1 MKRTARTSVTPKI
14 KELSETVKDIPKHRI
29 GIMGGTFNPIHNAHL
44 LIADQ
49 VMTQLGLDRVA
60 FMPDANPPHVDRKF
74 AIDGRDRANM
84 IKLAIRSNPR
94 FYLETEELRR
104 GGTSYS
110 YDTMLKLTH
119 EHPENEYFFII
130 GGDMVAYLPKWYR
143 INDLLHLVHFVGVK
157 RAGYPVKSNLYPV
170 IWVDVPYVDISST
183 LIRRYIHQG
192 QSIRYLVPDSVR
204 KYIKEHQLY
213 H

>member
-1 MKRTARTSVTPKI
+1 MKSTFTRPKI
-14 KELSETVKDIPKHRI
+14 KELSEMVENMPKHRI
-29 GIMGGTFNPIHNAHL
+29 GILGGTFNPIHNAHL

-49 VMTQLGLDRVA
+49 VLTQLGLDRVD

-84 IKLAIRSNPR
+84 VKLAIRSNPR
-94 FYLETEELRR
+94 FRLETEELRR
-104 GGTSYS
+104 GGRSYS
-110 YDTMLKLTH
+110 YDTMLKLTKA
-119 EHPENEYFFII
+119 HPENEYFFVI

-143 INDLLHLVHFVGVK
+143 INDLMRLVHFVGVK
-157 RAGYPVKSNLYPV
+157 RSGYPVKSNLFPV
-170 IWVDVPYVDISST
+170 IWVDVPYIDISST
-183 LIRRYIHQG
+183 LIRRKIRQG

>member
-1 MKRTARTSVTPKI
+1 MKRTERTVLTPKI
-14 KELSETVKDIPKHRI
+14 KELSEIVKNIPKRRI

-49 VMTQLGLDRVA
+49 VMTQLGLDKVA
-60 FMPDANPPHVDRKF
+60 FMPDNVPPHVDRKF
-74 AIDGRDRANM
+74 AIDGQDRANM
-84 IKLAIRSNPR
+84 IRLAIKSNPR

-104 GGTSYS
+104 GGKSYS
-110 YDTMLKLTH
+110 YDTMRKLTR
-119 EHPENEYFFII
+119 ENPQNEYFFII

-157 RAGYPVKSNLYPV
+157 RAGYPVKSNQFPV

-183 LIRRYIHQG
+183 LIRRKIRQG